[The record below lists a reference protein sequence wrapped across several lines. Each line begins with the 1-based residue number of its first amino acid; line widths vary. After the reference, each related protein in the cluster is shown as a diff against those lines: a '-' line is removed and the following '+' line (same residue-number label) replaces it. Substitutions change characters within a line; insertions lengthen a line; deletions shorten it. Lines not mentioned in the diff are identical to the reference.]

1 MIIDSYFIDGKKFSF
16 FPDDFRC
23 NSISV
28 DISFIC
34 LSKDY
39 INNIEEV
46 LKNYQIG
53 VSHFL
58 DYNYI
63 KNYLNKNTNLFH
75 IATNIIEG
83 LNQNEVNIIS
93 KKTNIRGFFERFF
106 NFFN

>member
-1 MIIDSYFIDGKKFSF
+1 M
-16 FPDDFRC
+16 
-23 NSISV
+23 
-28 DISFIC
+28 
-34 LSKDY
+34 
-39 INNIEEV
+39 